1 MQLVGITVAKV
12 NFGDGVRVVGVAE
25 EGALQGR
32 HRHSEML
39 ILMSDRLVA
48 PMHFYLRGHL
58 KQKQKNY
65 LSSQTKKNVPSKF
78 NGEIGPDPQKWIDT
92 ECQMAPMQLSKG
104 EKDM

>member
-1 MQLVGITVAKV
+1 MILESGREDVQLVGITVAKV

-58 KQKQKNY
+58 KQKKKIISLPKPRRMYPQ
-65 LSSQTKKNVPSKF
+65 SS
-78 NGEIGPDPQKWIDT
+78 
-92 ECQMAPMQLSKG
+92 M
-104 EKDM
+104 EK